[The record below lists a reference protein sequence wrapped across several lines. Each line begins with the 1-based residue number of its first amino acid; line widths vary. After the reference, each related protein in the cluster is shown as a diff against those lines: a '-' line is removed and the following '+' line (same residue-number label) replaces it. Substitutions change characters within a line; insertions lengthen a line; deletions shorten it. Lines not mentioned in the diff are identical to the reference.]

1 MMVKDRYDVVVIGA
15 GPAGSVAARY
25 AAENGASVL
34 MLERDREPGIPVR
47 CAEGVSHNGIA
58 PFIDIDKRWI
68 ASQIDIAKLTSPN
81 GESALMHNNGVGYV
95 LERRIF
101 DTALCELAAKHGVR
115 LITKADALDLIKENE
130 KIIGVKYRYM
140 GETREVK
147 CDIVIAADGTESRV
161 GRWAGIKTAVALRDI
176 DTCVQYTLAGLDIKK
191 DTCEFYFG
199 SEVSPGGYVWIFPK
213 SDSTANVGIGIAGHL
228 SHEKGPKEY
237 LDEFVAEKFPNAT
250 ITYTVYGGVPT
261 AATLKEIVR
270 DNIMLV
276 GDAARQVNPITGGGV
291 VQGMIAGSIAG
302 KVAAEAVKKGRF
314 DAKFLKKYPKE
325 WDKTLGNTQKV
336 MHNMKEKFLT
346 LTDDRFDN
354 LVSFCKKIPADKFSI
369 KALFTEAVK
378 GDPKLMLDV
387 AKSFIV
393 SKIKLK

>member
-1 MMVKDRYDVVVIGA
+1 MIRDRYDVVVIGA
-15 GPAGSVAARY
+15 GPAGSVAARF

-58 PFIDIDKRWI
+58 PFIDIDERWI
-68 ASQIDIAKLTSPN
+68 ASQIDVAKLTSPN
-81 GESALMHNNGVGYV
+81 GESALMHNNGTGYV

-101 DTALCELAAKHGVR
+101 DTALCELAASYGAQLV
-115 LITKADALDLIKENE
+115 TKADAIDLTKEDGN
-130 KIIGVKYRYM
+130 ITGVKFKYM
-140 GETREVK
+140 GEVREVQ
-147 CDIVIAADGTESRV
+147 CDIVIGADGTESRV
-161 GRWAGIKTAVALRDI
+161 GRWAGIDTAVALRDI
-176 DTCVQYTLAGLDIKK
+176 DTCVQYTLAGIDVKK

-199 SEVSPGGYVWIFPK
+199 TEISPGGYVWIFPK
-213 SDSTANVGIGIAGHL
+213 SDNTANVGIGIAGHL

-237 LDEFVAEKFPNAT
+237 LDEFVNQKFPKAT

-261 AATLKEIVR
+261 SATLKEIVK

-276 GDAARQVNPITGGGV
+276 GDAARQVNPITGGGI

-302 KVAAEAVKKGRF
+302 KTAAEAVKKKRF
-314 DAKFLKKYPKE
+314 DAKFLKQYSKE
-325 WDKTLGNTQKV
+325 WDKKLGNTQKV
-336 MHNMKEKFLT
+336 MHSMKEKFLFM
-346 LTDDRFDN
+346 TDERFNN
-354 LVSFCKKIPADKFSI
+354 LVKFCQNIPADKFSL

-387 AKSFIV
+387 AKSFLA

>member
-1 MMVKDRYDVVVIGA
+1 MIKDRYDVVVIGA

-68 ASQIDIAKLTSPN
+68 ASQIDIAMLTSPN
-81 GESALMHNNGVGYV
+81 GESALMHNNGIGYV

-101 DTALCELAAKHGVR
+101 DTALCELAAKHGAQLV
-115 LITKADALDLIKENE
+115 TKANALDLIKEND

-140 GETREVK
+140 GKTREVK

-199 SEVSPGGYVWIFPK
+199 NEVSPGGYIWIFPK
-213 SDSTANVGIGIAGHL
+213 SDSTANVGIGISGHL
-228 SHEKGPKEY
+228 SHEKGPREY
-237 LDEFVAEKFPNAT
+237 LDKFVAQKFPNAT

-261 AATLKEIVR
+261 AATLEEIVK

-291 VQGMIAGSIAG
+291 VQGMIAASIAG
-302 KVAAEAVKKGRF
+302 KVAAEAIKKGRF
-314 DAKFLKKYPKE
+314 DAKFLKKYRKE
-325 WDKTLGNTQKV
+325 WDKTLGNTQKI
-336 MHNMKEKFLT
+336 MHSMKEKFLFM
-346 LTDDRFDN
+346 TDERFNN
-354 LVSFCKKIPADKFSI
+354 LVNFCKKIPSDKFSL

-387 AKSFIV
+387 AKSFVV

>member
-1 MMVKDRYDVVVIGA
+1 MLKDRYDIVVIGA
-15 GPAGSVAARY
+15 GPAGSVAARF

-47 CAEGVSHNGIA
+47 CAEGVSHKGIA
-58 PFIDIDKRWI
+58 PFIDVDKRWI

-81 GESALMHNNGVGYV
+81 GESAFMYNNGTGYV

-101 DTALCELAAKHGVR
+101 DTALCGLAAKHGAR
-115 LITKADALDLIKENE
+115 LITKADALDLIKENN

-140 GETREVK
+140 GKTREVK
-147 CDIVIAADGTESRV
+147 CDIVIAADGTGSRV
-161 GRWAGIKTAVALRDI
+161 GRWAGINTTVALRDI
-176 DTCVQYTLAGLDIKK
+176 DTCVQYTLAGLDVKK
-191 DTCEFYFG
+191 NTCEFYFG
-199 SEVSPGGYVWIFPK
+199 NEVSPGGYLWIFPK

-237 LDEFVAEKFPNAT
+237 LDEFVAKRFPNAT
-250 ITYTVYGGVPT
+250 ITYTMFGGVPT

-276 GDAARQVNPITGGGV
+276 GDAARQVNPITGGGI

-302 KVAAEAVKKGRF
+302 KVAAKAVKTGQF
-314 DAKFLKKYPKE
+314 DAKFLKKYRKE
-325 WDKTLGNTQKV
+325 WNKTLGNTQKV
-336 MHNMKEKFLT
+336 MHTMKEKFLFM
-346 LTDDRFDN
+346 TDERFNN
-354 LVSFCKKIPADKFSI
+354 LVNFCKKIPADKLTL
-369 KALFTEAVK
+369 KALFMEAVK
-378 GDPKLMLDV
+378 GDPKLVLDV